1 MVVVRLSQNIDLAK
15 CIRKNI
21 ARKAIVKDCL
31 ATYTFSSESEVKKT
45 QTILI
50 WSILT
55 VAVLF
60 DARSYRIPNQLIIL
74 GYLAGICLNLQA
86 QGMIGITYFMM
97 QAAWPILLL
106 FPLYICGKQIGSGDI
121 KLFSVMS
128 TMVGFNI
135 TFSVMVGSVIV
146 AAVVVVLVSIYE
158 RHLFRRKLHYSYY
171 IAAAFFISQLRS

>member
-1 MVVVRLSQNIDLAK
+1 M
-15 CIRKNI
+15 
-21 ARKAIVKDCL
+21 
-31 ATYTFSSESEVKKT
+31 
-45 QTILI
+45 
-50 WSILT
+50 T

-74 GYLAGICLNLQA
+74 GYLAGIFVNLQA

-97 QAAWPILLL
+97 QAAWPILLIL
-106 FPLYICGKQIGSGDI
+106 PLYICGKQIGSGDI

-146 AAVVVVLVSIYE
+146 AAAVVALVSIYE
-158 RHLFRRKLHYSYY
+158 KQLFRRKLHYSFY